1 MNQSNEP
8 LLYTKGAKQHCIRV
22 VCVVGICRLCE
33 EPRGVKVDQRFN
45 VQRADGQQGQSLQT
59 SSNAL

>member
-8 LLYTKGAKQHCIRV
+8 LLHRKGAKQRV
-22 VCVVGICRLCE
+22 VCVVGICRPCE
-33 EPRGVKVDQRFN
+33 EPRGVRVDQRFN

>member
-8 LLYTKGAKQHCIRV
+8 LLYRKGAKQRSIRV
-22 VCVVGICRLCE
+22 VCLVGICRPCE
-33 EPRGVKVDQRFN
+33 EPRAVRVDPRFN

-59 SSNAL
+59 SSTAL